1 MTGAEWTALW
11 LSAKVAATA
20 VVCTLPLA
28 LLLAWWLSRGRFAG
42 RMLLNVLVHLPLVL
56 PPVVVG
62 YLLLVSLGQSA
73 PLGRWISDVVGHRF
87 VFHWTGAALAAGI
100 VTLPFQVRA
109 IRLAFDAIDPELEHV
124 ARTLGASRFTAW
136 RSVTLPLAVPGIIAG
151 VVTAFAA
158 ALGEFGAIITFA
170 SNVPGE
176 TRTLP
181 LAIYTA
187 LQSPGGEAM
196 AARLALLSISL
207 AVVGLLLAEMAA
219 ARVAR
224 TRA

>member
-1 MTGAEWTALW
+1 MSGAEWTALW
-11 LSAKVAATA
+11 LSAKVAGTA
-20 VVCTLPLA
+20 VICALPAA
-28 LLLAWWLSRGRFAG
+28 LILAWWLSRGHFAG
-42 RMLLNVLVHLPLVL
+42 RFLLNVIVHLPLVL

-73 PLGRWISDVVGHRF
+73 PLGRWFNDVLGHRF
-87 VFHWTGAALAAGI
+87 VFHWSGAALAAAL

-109 IRLAFDAIDPELEHV
+109 IRLAFDAIDPELENV
-124 ARTLGASRFTAW
+124 ARTLGASRWTTW
-136 RSVTLPLAVPGIIAG
+136 RTVTLPLALPGIVAG
-151 VVTAFAA
+151 LVTAFAA

-207 AVVGLLLAEMAA
+207 AVAGLIVAELAVGRLA
-219 ARVAR
+219 RDR
-224 TRA
+224 S

>member
-1 MTGAEWTALW
+1 MSGAEWTALW
-11 LSAKVAATA
+11 LSAKVAGAA
-20 VVCTLPLA
+20 VLCALPAA
-28 LLLAWWLSRGRFAG
+28 LVLAWWLSRGRFAG
-42 RMLLNVLVHLPLVL
+42 RMLLNVIVHLPLVL

-73 PLGRWISDVVGHRF
+73 PLGRWFNDVLGHRF
-87 VFHWTGAALAAGI
+87 VFHWSGAALAAAL
-100 VTLPFQVRA
+100 VTLPFQVRS
-109 IRLAFDAIDPELEHV
+109 IRLAFDNIDPELEHI
-124 ARTLGASRFTAW
+124 ARTLGASRWTTW
-136 RSVTLPLAVPGIIAG
+136 RTVTLPLAWPGIVAG

-187 LQSPGGEAM
+187 LQSPGGETM

-207 AVVGLLLAEMAA
+207 AVAGLLLAEMAVGRLSR
-219 ARVAR
+219 ARA
-224 TRA
+224 